1 MSIRVI
7 SVRLDRR
14 SFLVGTA
21 TALATGTLL
30 PRRALATR
38 ADVAREVE
46 SLTGGAQPKSGKVRL
61 DVPAVAE
68 YGDTVPLTVEV
79 DSPMTDTDYVEAI
92 YIFAEENPLPGVIT
106 FNFTPM
112 SGRARVSTRIRL
124 AKTQEVLALA
134 RTSAGEYYTAKQL
147 VRVTVGGCA

>member
-1 MSIRVI
+1 MA
-7 SVRLDRR
+7 RR
-14 SFLVGTA
+14 SFLVAAA

-106 FNFTPM
+106 FNFP
-112 SGRARVSTRIRL
+112 APVSTTRPSSSSGSP
-124 AKTQEVLALA
+124 
-134 RTSAGEYYTAKQL
+134 SAAAPERAGASETWPKQIHACGCPRRPRR
-147 VRVTVGGCA
+147 VRSSRSRP